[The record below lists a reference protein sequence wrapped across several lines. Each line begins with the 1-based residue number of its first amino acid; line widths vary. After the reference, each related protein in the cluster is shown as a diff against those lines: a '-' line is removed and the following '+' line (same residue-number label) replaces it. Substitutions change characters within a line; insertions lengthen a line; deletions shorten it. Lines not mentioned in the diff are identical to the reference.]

1 MCIRD
6 RGSTR
11 GYPLYCKNQTSFIV
25 IPEKRVRKPRDKE
38 SKTRLLYTSMKRE
51 VLQVLAKV
59 ANSAAKRADGR
70 ASEFGMH
77 QPKRPKKNKK

>member
-1 MCIRD
+1 
-6 RGSTR
+6 
-11 GYPLYCKNQTSFIV
+11 
-25 IPEKRVRKPRDKE
+25 
-38 SKTRLLYTSMKRE
+38 MKRE
-51 VLQVLAKV
+51 VLQALAKV

>member
-1 MCIRD
+1 
-6 RGSTR
+6 
-11 GYPLYCKNQTSFIV
+11 
-25 IPEKRVRKPRDKE
+25 
-38 SKTRLLYTSMKRE
+38 MKRE

-59 ANSAAKRADGR
+59 AKRADGR